1 MKFKLLALFLIIS
14 ASSFAQKAKV
24 TSAYNY
30 ERYGELDKAK
40 EAIDEAVVEPTTS
53 TFWKAWLF
61 RGNIYVSIARSQ
73 EEAFANLSDNPVQV
87 AYESYKKVYDYQ
99 DDKKLDVEDLNR
111 RYKQIY
117 PMAFN
122 VGIEAYN
129 NKDYAKAGTYF
140 KICEDVNTHF
150 GIVDTLSMY
159 NVALT
164 SDLVGDV
171 KTAEEYYKKCIEQ
184 GYRGDNTYVELASLY
199 LKNEDQESA
208 KALLKKARKAYP
220 NSQPIITTELNIY
233 LQNEQFDEAL
243 ENLNAAIKNDPSN
256 DIFYYARGTI
266 YNNKGDMEKAEADY
280 IKAVEINND
289 NFDAYYNLGALYY
302 NRGADAINAC
312 NEIMDNKKYNACKD
326 EANKVF
332 VQAVPYLERA
342 YELNPEDQNTL
353 VSLKQTYVRTGQT
366 EKYNELNK

>member
-1 MKFKLLALFLIIS
+1 MKFNLLVLFIIVS
-14 ASSFAQKAKV
+14 TTVFAQKAKV

-40 EAIDEAVVEPTTS
+40 EAIDDAVLDPS
-53 TFWKAWLF
+53 TASFWKAWLF
-61 RGNIYVSIARSQ
+61 RGNIYVSITRSQ
-73 EEAFANLSDNPVQV
+73 DEAYANLSENPVQV

-111 RYKQIY
+111 RYKKIY

-122 VGIEAYN
+122 VGIAAYN
-129 NKDYAKAGTYF
+129 EKNYSKARDYF
-140 KICEDVNTHF
+140 KICEDVNSHF
-150 GIVDTLSMY
+150 GITDTLSMY

-164 SDLVGDV
+164 SDMVGDV
-171 KTAEEYYKKCIEQ
+171 KTAEEYYNKCIDQ
-184 GYRGDNTYVELASLY
+184 GYRGDNTYVELANLY
-199 LKNEDQESA
+199 LKNKDEESA
-208 KALLKKARKAYP
+208 KSVLKKARKAYP
-220 NSQPIITTELNIY
+220 NSQAVITTELNIY

-243 ENLNAAIKNDPSN
+243 DNLNAAIQNDPTN
-256 DIFYYARGTI
+256 DIFFYARGTI
-266 YNNKGDMEKAEADY
+266 YNNKGEMEKAESDY
-280 IKAVEINND
+280 IKAVELNND

-332 VQAVPYLERA
+332 IQAIPYLERA
-342 YELNPEDQNTL
+342 YELDPEDQNTL

-366 EKYNELNK
+366 EKYEALNK